1 MGLIKALCLRLNMR
15 LSPKSKKRVILGLP
29 VYYLMV
35 VVAMYS
41 LQDYF
46 IYYPEKTNPK
56 RIEGWAR
63 DRGLLLWPNKAE
75 TYRGFIPPSTPQKA
89 KGTVLVFHGNAGTA
103 LDRTYYVGAL
113 GGLGYRVVLAEY
125 PGYGSRP
132 GKPGENQFTED
143 AVESTRLAVSEFGR
157 PLYLLGESLGCGVVS
172 AAIAKTN
179 QPIDGLALITP
190 WDSLTHL
197 ALDKYWFL
205 PVRWML
211 KDTYDNVANLAN
223 YHGPIAVVMA
233 GQDEIIPNR
242 LTRHLYQTL
251 REPKRLWTFPNAG
264 HNSWPS
270 SPDASW
276 WREMMN
282 FLHPTANAGGSE

>member
-1 MGLIKALCLRLNMR
+1 MRLDMR
-15 LSPKSKKRVILGLP
+15 LSPENGKRLLLPISVYLG
-29 VYYLMV
+29 V
-35 VVAMYS
+35 VLAMAS
-41 LQDYF
+41 LQDQF
-46 IYYPEKTNPK
+46 IYYPEKIDPK
-56 RIEGWAR
+56 RIEGAAR
-63 DRGLLLWPNKAE
+63 ARGLLPWPNIVE
-75 TYRGFIPPSTPQKA
+75 THRGFMPPSTPQKA

-113 GGLGYRVVLAEY
+113 GRLGYRTVLAEY

-132 GKPGENQFTED
+132 GKPGENQLSED
-143 AVESTRLAVSEFGR
+143 AVESIRLALREFGR

-172 AAIAKTN
+172 AAVANSN
-179 QPIDGLALITP
+179 QSIDGLVLITP

-197 ALDKYWFL
+197 ATDKYWFL

-211 KDTYDNVANLAN
+211 KDTYDNVANLAS
-223 YHGPIAVVMA
+223 YHGPVALIMA

-242 LTRHLYQTL
+242 LTWHLYEAL

-270 SPDASW
+270 SPGEPW
-276 WREMMN
+276 WTEMMD
-282 FLHPTANAGGSE
+282 FLHSTASSSGSI